1 MKKRFNYANKKSNRL
16 LAMKDNSKVKNVG
29 VPEGIKIGHRHL
41 KIKKNISAQGIKIE
55 SRSIHSTQAK
65 SKEVDGIDFNKIK
78 NIHVRKQINR
88 VAAEVEDFGRRKQH
102 ARIKTKKKTVDVGDF
117 DEIEIAEIKLNKNEV
132 IVGDFDKIQRST
144 VDGDDI
150 E

>member
-65 SKEVDGIDFNKIK
+65 RKGVDGNDFNKIK
-78 NIHVRKQINR
+78 NIHVRKQI
-88 VAAEVEDFGRRKQH
+88 
-102 ARIKTKKKTVDVGDF
+102 
-117 DEIEIAEIKLNKNEV
+117 KNEV
-132 IVGDFDKIQRST
+132 IVGNFDKIQRST

>member
-29 VPEGIKIGHRHL
+29 VPEEIKIGHRHL

-65 SKEVDGIDFNKIK
+65 SEKVDGTDFDDIK

-88 VAAEVEDFGRRKQH
+88 VAAEVKDFGRRKQH
-102 ARIKTKKKTVDVGDF
+102 ARIKTKRKTVDVGDF
-117 DEIEIAEIKLNKNEV
+117 DNISIAEINEV
-132 IVGDFDKIQRST
+132 IVADFDNIQRST
-144 VDGDDI
+144 VDGEDI